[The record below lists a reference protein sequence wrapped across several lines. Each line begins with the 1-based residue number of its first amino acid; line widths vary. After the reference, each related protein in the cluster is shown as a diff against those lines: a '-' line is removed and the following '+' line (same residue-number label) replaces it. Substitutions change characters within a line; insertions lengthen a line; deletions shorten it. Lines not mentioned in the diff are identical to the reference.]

1 MQELFKT
8 LLLVS
13 AICALSAFLLPEK
26 NKKLRR
32 SAEFAIAL
40 FVLAALANPLAT
52 LSELSISLD
61 ELQYPTL
68 NLPTDHY
75 TDAAWA
81 EMEKAVGDG
90 IARDLSLKYG
100 VAEEDIAAAPT
111 LELADNELTVKRL
124 TLSLSHSAAAL
135 DLIAVRAYAEATY
148 STVCEVKTN
157 AR

>member
-1 MQELFKT
+1 MQEVFTT

-52 LSELSISLD
+52 LSELKFSLD
-61 ELQYPTL
+61 ELRYPTL
-68 NLPTDHY
+68 DLPTDHY
-75 TDAAWA
+75 TDATWG
-81 EMEKAVGDG
+81 ELEKAVGEG
-90 IARDLSLKYG
+90 ISRDLASRYG
-100 VAEEDIAAAPT
+100 AREEDIDAAPT
-111 LELADNELTVKRL
+111 LELSDNELTVKHL
-124 TLSLSHSAAAL
+124 TLTLSHSAAVL
-135 DLIAVRAYAEATY
+135 DLVAVREYAEATY
-148 STVCEVKTN
+148 STVCEVKAN